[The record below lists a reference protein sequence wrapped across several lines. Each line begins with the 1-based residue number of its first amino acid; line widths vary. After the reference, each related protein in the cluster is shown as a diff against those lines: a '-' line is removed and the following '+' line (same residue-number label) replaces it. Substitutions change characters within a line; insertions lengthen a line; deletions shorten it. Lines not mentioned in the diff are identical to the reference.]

1 MQRSEASDSDHEI
14 LNHSNLNSNN
24 SSDDDNDD
32 DGEEEEELRVKQI
45 DLLFML
51 INLDN
56 NRLNQLERKLVERIL
71 LLKKKLLWTRTK
83 MKTKMKMMIFLMK
96 EVR

>member
-14 LNHSNLNSNN
+14 LNNHSNLNSNN
-24 SSDDDNDD
+24 SSSDDDDG
-32 DGEEEEELRVKQI
+32 GEEEEELRVKQI
-45 DLLFML
+45 DLFFVL
-51 INLDN
+51 INFDN

-83 MKTKMKMMIFLMK
+83 MKTRMKMMIFLMK